1 MKKKEKILF
10 WTEKKLNI
18 LTVIILLFL
27 FVFCVSFA
35 ETHSRMETC
44 KGVKINIIH
53 DNSNAFITENDVLD
67 IINGVEDG
75 PMANRKIHAI
85 GFFNAEEAI
94 NHNQFVENAEVY
106 PDLNGWV
113 YIDLYQRIPVLRV
126 LSNNNKT
133 YYIDRNGKRM
143 PNSYKYTTKI
153 LVASGFIENSNPL
166 LGVDKQL
173 YDMALYINKDVF
185 LSALIGQIY
194 VKKDTEMLLVPNI
207 GDFMIDFGNA
217 SNLENKFMK
226 LKVLYMKI
234 LPFEGWNK
242 YNNVI
247 LKYKNQII
255 VNKK

>member
-67 IINGVEDG
+67 IINGVKDG
-75 PMANRKIHAI
+75 PMVDRKIHAI

-113 YIDLYQRIPVLRV
+113 
-126 LSNNNKT
+126 
-133 YYIDRNGKRM
+133 
-143 PNSYKYTTKI
+143 
-153 LVASGFIENSNPL
+153 
-166 LGVDKQL
+166 
-173 YDMALYINKDVF
+173 
-185 LSALIGQIY
+185 
-194 VKKDTEMLLVPNI
+194 
-207 GDFMIDFGNA
+207 
-217 SNLENKFMK
+217 
-226 LKVLYMKI
+226 
-234 LPFEGWNK
+234 
-242 YNNVI
+242 
-247 LKYKNQII
+247 
-255 VNKK
+255 